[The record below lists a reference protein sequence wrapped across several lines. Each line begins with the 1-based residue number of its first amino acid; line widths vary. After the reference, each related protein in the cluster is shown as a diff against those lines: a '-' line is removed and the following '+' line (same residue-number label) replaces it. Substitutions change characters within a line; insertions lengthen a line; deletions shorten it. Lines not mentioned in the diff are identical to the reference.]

1 MPSAPHGTSS
11 PQKAP
16 RTRLVSWKEIA
27 DYLDKGER
35 TVKRWA
41 VERALPVHHV
51 PGGGHGSVYALTE
64 ELDRWLLSERGNGPA
79 AVFDAED
86 VPLEVAAVKFATE
99 TSREHEQPASS
110 IWKGIGRWK
119 RGAVLVVV
127 TVVAILTAS
136 RIVRPDATHAY
147 TSFLRA
153 WLAPVKSPS
162 GSGTPDVEKQVAHDL
177 YLRGRFEWN
186 RRTPESLNRALD
198 FFTQAV
204 VHDPTYA
211 EAYVGLADTYNLLRE
226 YTLMPE
232 SEAYD
237 RAIAAARKAIELDD
251 SLAEAHRSLAFDEV
265 WGNWDFA
272 AGEKEFR
279 RAIEL
284 NPQDPVTHLWFAN
297 AFSAPQ
303 WYAECLRE
311 IDRAQELDPASHAI
325 LADKGLMLF
334 HAGMIRQGV
343 DLERQVELADPDFLS
358 PHRYL
363 ASMYMAL
370 GDYPRFLWETEKAAE
385 LTQDKVL
392 KTTTAAARAGFR
404 KEGERGLFRE
414 LYLSQKELYE
424 QGKLAGTF
432 LAMTCARMGR
442 KQEALELL
450 EREYEKHSATF
461 LMLKD
466 NPDLVLL
473 KDEPGYQELLRKIHI
488 PAPDSGM
495 PTHPAPQN

>member
-1 MPSAPHGTSS
+1 MPSAPRGTSS
-11 PQKAP
+11 PLKSP

-41 VERALPVHHV
+41 TERALPVHHV
-51 PGGGHGSVYALTE
+51 PGGGHGSVYALTA
-64 ELDRWLLSERGNGPA
+64 ELDRWLVSERVGPIAVRGVEELTEVSPEKSLRELQDAGGQADPHGPKA
-79 AVFDAED
+79 ARRWR
-86 VPLEVAAVKFATE
+86 
-99 TSREHEQPASS
+99 SRAL
-110 IWKGIGRWK
+110 
-119 RGAVLVVV
+119 LVIV
-127 TVVAILTAS
+127 TVVCILVVS
-136 RIVRPDATHAY
+136 RFVHPDATHPYISLLHSLLTPAKSTPSTG
-147 TSFLRA
+147 TSEQER
-153 WLAPVKSPS
+153 
-162 GSGTPDVEKQVAHDL
+162 QVAHDL

-186 RRTPESLNRALD
+186 RRTPESLSRALD

-232 SEAYD
+232 NEAYE
-237 RAIAAARKAIELDD
+237 RAIASAKKAIELDD
-251 SLAEAHRSLAFDEV
+251 TLAEAHRSLAFDEV

-297 AFSAPQ
+297 AFSAPG
-303 WYAECLRE
+303 WYPLCLRE

-334 HAGMIRQGV
+334 HAGKIRQGL
-343 DLERQVELADPDFLS
+343 DLEKEVEAADPDFLS

-363 ASMYMAL
+363 ASMYMAT
-370 GDYPRFLWETEKAAE
+370 GDYPRFLVESDRTAE
-385 LTQDKVL
+385 LTRDDVL
-392 KTTTAAARAGFR
+392 KTTTSAARTGFHQD
-404 KEGERGLFRE
+404 GERGMFRE
-414 LYLSQKELYE
+414 LYRSQKALYG

-432 LAMTCARMGR
+432 LAATCARMGKR
-442 KQEALELL
+442 QEAVQLL
-450 EREYEKHSATF
+450 QSEYEKHSPVF

-466 NPDLVLL
+466 NPDLVIL
-473 KDEPGYQELLRKIHI
+473 KDEPGYQELLNKIRMPVPEAVAETRPI
-488 PAPDSGM
+488 P
-495 PTHPAPQN
+495 QR